1 MSLESFV
8 NNALIPLHMAILLLA
23 YVAGNVLS
31 AAHFEFPNDV
41 YSLVTSVPMFAEQK
55 AVVIANSPADPGALM
70 RYYNISFSMLV
81 GFIMTCVLY
90 LPVGIRAALLRV
102 RGDPT
107 FRNKPLRLLFLTFAV
122 VGVVVYFGVLRTSPF
137 DDRLSST
144 AASVN
149 HSDFRYFYFASISV
163 VLTWGFAAAVQLV
176 SVVIFKLLAKAGV
189 SGILQ
194 DSKIG

>member
-1 MSLESFV
+1 MSWRFFI
-8 NNALIPLHMAILLLA
+8 NYALIPLHLAILMLA
-23 YVAGNVLS
+23 FVVGNMLYAANVELS
-31 AAHFEFPNDV
+31 GEMQ
-41 YSLVTSVPMFAEQK
+41 SLIASIPMFAAQK
-55 AVVIANSPADPGALM
+55 TAVIANSPADPGALM

-81 GFIMTCVLY
+81 GFIMTCALY
-90 LPVGIRAALLRV
+90 IPVGIRAALLRV
-102 RGDPT
+102 RADPI
-107 FRNKPLRLLFLTFAV
+107 FRNKPLRLFFLTFAI
-122 VGVVVYFGVLRTSPF
+122 VGVVVYLGALKTTPF